1 MQGRVLVVD
10 DEKAM
15 VLALKGRL
23 GKEGYHV
30 VAAGGGGEP
39 PGRMETGSFHVVI
52 TDLSMNGV
60 GGMQVLEHARRV
72 DPDLAVVMI
81 TAYGSEKIAVQ
92 AMKLGAVDY
101 VPKPFDNDELRLVV
115 RRVMDT
121 VLLRRDHRRLLEQ
134 VERAFGFEQIVGQ
147 SPAMGRLFE
156 TIDKVA
162 DTDVT
167 VLIRGASGTGK
178 ELVANA
184 LHYRSPRRAKPLV
197 KMNCAALSQEL
208 VESELFGHEKGAFTG
223 AIARREG
230 KFEAADG
237 GTLFLDEVGDMPL
250 ETQAKLLRAIQEKEV
265 ERVGGNTSI
274 RVDVRLIAA
283 TNQDLEAGVRAGRF
297 REDLYYRLRVVE
309 LVIPPLAERREDIP
323 LLVDRFLKDAV
334 GRFGREVKPLTGEAL
349 RACLTHPWKGNVREL
364 RSAVEQALL
373 LSPGP
378 EITPA
383 DLFNR
388 PPAADAAPVAAPI
401 APASFRE
408 AKERVV
414 EAFERE
420 YLVDALRRHGGDN
433 TKAAEDNGLHP
444 PQHPPKKRALG
455 VRAAVEHADDVAAVA
470 LIGRRDAL
478 AAEVDRLTADLT
490 ELTREAEGAKDN
502 LITFHTEI
510 LRLREERVRMLAR
523 LANAKARLRFQATLN
538 GLSTDADIRALE
550 EVRDHI
556 NRLVAETQVTRDL
569 GDTELERRLGHIR
582 EVEAER
588 TARAQLEELK
598 RVRDMRLAPPAPPD
612 PPAARGPR
620 SCGER

>member
-52 TDLSMNGV
+52 TDLSMTGV
-60 GGMQVLEHARRV
+60 GGRQVLEYAKRV

-92 AMKLGAVDY
+92 AMKLGAVES
-101 VPKPFDNDELRLVV
+101 VPNAFDNDELRLVV
-115 RRVMDT
+115 RRVMDP
-121 VLLRRDHRRLLEQ
+121 VLLGRDHRRLLEQ

-147 SPAMGRLFE
+147 SPAMRRLFE
-156 TIDKVA
+156 TIDKIA

-250 ETQAKLLRAIQEKEV
+250 ETQAKLLRAIQEKEF
-265 ERVGGNTSI
+265 ERVGGNVPI

-283 TNQDLEAGVRAGRF
+283 TNQDLESAVRAGRF

-309 LVIPPLAERREDIP
+309 LVIPPLADRRDDIP
-323 LLVDRFLKDAV
+323 PLVARFPKDAAE
-334 GRFGREVKPLTGEAL
+334 RFGRDPKPLTGEAL
-349 RACLTHPWKGNVREL
+349 RACVGHEWRGKVR
-364 RSAVEQALL
+364 
-373 LSPGP
+373 GP
-378 EITPA
+378 
-383 DLFNR
+383 R
-388 PPAADAAPVAAPI
+388 PP
-401 APASFRE
+401 
-408 AKERVV
+408 
-414 EAFERE
+414 
-420 YLVDALRRHGGDN
+420 
-433 TKAAEDNGLHP
+433 P
-444 PQHPPKKRALG
+444 PQAPRLPPRPAIT
-455 VRAAVEHADDVAAVA
+455 AA
-470 LIGRRDAL
+470 GP
-478 AAEVDRLTADLT
+478 
-490 ELTREAEGAKDN
+490 
-502 LITFHTEI
+502 
-510 LRLREERVRMLAR
+510 LR
-523 LANAKARLRFQATLN
+523 
-538 GLSTDADIRALE
+538 
-550 EVRDHI
+550 
-556 NRLVAETQVTRDL
+556 
-569 GDTELERRLGHIR
+569 
-582 EVEAER
+582 
-588 TARAQLEELK
+588 
-598 RVRDMRLAPPAPPD
+598 PPAPPPT
-612 PPAARGPR
+612 PPPPPPPP
-620 SCGER
+620 

>member
-1 MQGRVLVVD
+1 VQGRVLVVD

-15 VLALKGRL
+15 VLALKGLL

-30 VAAGGGGEP
+30 ETAGSGEEAL
-39 PGRMETGSFHVVI
+39 RRIETGSFHVVI

-147 SPAMGRLFE
+147 SPAMRRLFE
-156 TIDKVA
+156 TIDKIA

-223 AIARREG
+223 ALGRREG

-250 ETQAKLLRAIQEKEV
+250 ETQAKLLRAIQEKEF
-265 ERVGGNTSI
+265 ERVGGNVPI

-283 TNQDLEAGVRAGRF
+283 TNQDLESAVRAGRF

-309 LVIPPLAERREDIP
+309 LAIPPLAERREDIP
-323 LLVDRFLKDAV
+323 LLIDHFLKEAAR
-334 GRFGREVKPLTGEAL
+334 RFARDPKPLTGEAL
-349 RACLTHPWKGNVREL
+349 RACVAHDWRGNVREL

-373 LSPGP
+373 LAPGP

-383 DLFNR
+383 DLFGR
-388 PPAADAAPVAAPI
+388 PAVDESPPSGALPAT
-401 APASFRE
+401 FRE
-408 AKERVV
+408 AKERMV
-414 EAFERE
+414 EAFERDF
-420 YLVDALRRHGGDN
+420 LRQALRRHGGN
-433 TKAAEDNGLHP
+433 ITKAAEEVGMHRQNL
-444 PQHPPKKRALG
+444 QQKMRELG
-455 VRAAVEHADDVAAVA
+455 
-470 LIGRRDAL
+470 
-478 AAEVDRLTADLT
+478 LTADDALT
-490 ELTREAEGAKDN
+490 EPE
-502 LITFHTEI
+502 
-510 LRLREERVRMLAR
+510 
-523 LANAKARLRFQATLN
+523 
-538 GLSTDADIRALE
+538 
-550 EVRDHI
+550 
-556 NRLVAETQVTRDL
+556 
-569 GDTELERRLGHIR
+569 
-582 EVEAER
+582 
-588 TARAQLEELK
+588 
-598 RVRDMRLAPPAPPD
+598 
-612 PPAARGPR
+612 
-620 SCGER
+620 

>member
-1 MQGRVLVVD
+1 MPGRILVVD

-15 VLALKGRL
+15 LLALKGL
-23 GKEGYHV
+23 LSKEGYQV
-30 VAAGGGGEP
+30 ETAANGAEGL
-39 PGRMETGSFHVVI
+39 RAIETGSFHVVL

-60 GGMQVLEHARRV
+60 GGMQVLEHARRF
-72 DPDLAVVMI
+72 DPDLAVIMI
-81 TAYGSEKIAVQ
+81 TAHGSEKIAVQ
-92 AMKLGAVDY
+92 AMKLGAADY
-101 VPKPFDNDELRLVV
+101 VPKPFDNDELRVIV
-115 RRVMDT
+115 RRVMET
-121 VLLRRDHRRLLEQ
+121 VLLRRDHRRLLDQ
-134 VERAFGFEQIVGQ
+134 VSDTFGFEQIVGR
-147 SPAMGRLFE
+147 SPAMRRLFE
-156 TIDKVA
+156 TIDKIA

-167 VLIRGASGTGK
+167 VLVRGASGTGK

-197 KMNCAALSQEL
+197 KMNCAALSQER
-208 VESELFGHEKGAFTG
+208 VESELFGHERGAFTG

-388 PPAADAAPVAAPI
+388 PPAADAAPLAAPI

-420 YLVDALRRHGGDN
+420 YLVDALRRHGGN
-433 TKAAEDNGLHP
+433 ITKAAEDIGMHRQNL
-444 PQHPPKKRALG
+444 QQKMRELG
-455 VRAAVEHADDVAAVA
+455 ISAE
-470 LIGRRDAL
+470 DA
-478 AAEVDRLTADLT
+478 T
-490 ELTREAEGAKDN
+490 KDS
-502 LITFHTEI
+502 
-510 LRLREERVRMLAR
+510 A
-523 LANAKARLRFQATLN
+523 
-538 GLSTDADIRALE
+538 
-550 EVRDHI
+550 
-556 NRLVAETQVTRDL
+556 
-569 GDTELERRLGHIR
+569 
-582 EVEAER
+582 
-588 TARAQLEELK
+588 
-598 RVRDMRLAPPAPPD
+598 
-612 PPAARGPR
+612 
-620 SCGER
+620 

>member
-15 VLALKGRL
+15 VLALKGLL

-30 VAAGGGGEP
+30 ETAGTGEEALK
-39 PGRMETGSFHVVI
+39 RIETGSFHVVI

-60 GGMQVLEHARRV
+60 GGMDVLAHARRV
-72 DPDLAVVMI
+72 DPDIAVIMI

-101 VPKPFDNDELRLVV
+101 VPKPFDNDELRIVV
-115 RRVMDT
+115 RRVVDT

-134 VERAFGFEQIVGQ
+134 VQGVFGFEQIVGQ
-147 SPAMGRLFE
+147 SPPMRRLFE
-156 TIDKVA
+156 TIDKIA

-167 VLIRGASGTGK
+167 VLVRGASGTGK

-208 VESELFGHEKGAFTG
+208 VESELFGHERGAFTG
-223 AIARREG
+223 AAARREG

-250 ETQAKLLRAIQEKEV
+250 ETQAKLLRAIQEKEF
-265 ERVGGNTSI
+265 ERVGGNTPI

-283 TNQDLEAGVRAGRF
+283 TNQDLEAAVQTGRF

-323 LLVDRFLKDAV
+323 VLIDHFLKDAAR
-334 GRFGREVKPLTGEAL
+334 RFGRDVKPLTGEAL
-349 RACLTHPWKGNVREL
+349 RACVGHQWKGNVREL

-373 LSPGP
+373 LAPGP

-383 DLFNR
+383 DLFGR
-388 PPAADAAPVAAPI
+388 PPVLEAAPTPVP
-401 APASFRE
+401 PGSFRE

-414 EAFERE
+414 EAFERDF
-420 YLVDALRRHGGDN
+420 LQRALRRHGGN
-433 TKAAEDNGLHP
+433 ITKAAEEVGMHRQNL
-444 PQHPPKKRALG
+444 QQKMRELG
-455 VRAAVEHADDVAAVA
+455 
-470 LIGRRDAL
+470 I
-478 AAEVDRLTADLT
+478 TADK
-490 ELTREAEGAKDN
+490 ED
-502 LITFHTEI
+502 
-510 LRLREERVRMLAR
+510 
-523 LANAKARLRFQATLN
+523 
-538 GLSTDADIRALE
+538 
-550 EVRDHI
+550 
-556 NRLVAETQVTRDL
+556 
-569 GDTELERRLGHIR
+569 
-582 EVEAER
+582 
-588 TARAQLEELK
+588 
-598 RVRDMRLAPPAPPD
+598 
-612 PPAARGPR
+612 
-620 SCGER
+620 